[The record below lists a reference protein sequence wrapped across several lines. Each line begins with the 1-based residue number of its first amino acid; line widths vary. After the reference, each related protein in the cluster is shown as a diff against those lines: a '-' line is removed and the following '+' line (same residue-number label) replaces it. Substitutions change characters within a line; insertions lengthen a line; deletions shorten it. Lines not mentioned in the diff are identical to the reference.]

1 MTSYSVIPSTLI
13 SRRIRVSL
21 MFDLQTLG
29 IECPVDT
36 KKAKKKPKKQRE
48 PVLSTILWHRVVLD
62 EGAFIFILALMDF

>member
-1 MTSYSVIPSTLI
+1 
-13 SRRIRVSL
+13 